1 VVESLKGF
9 KEMTDNTYILI
20 FGFLNA
26 FKTNLEV
33 GIYALLGGILV
44 ALPLTWLRI
53 RGGLIGL
60 CSETFIS
67 LLRAFPVFVLMF
79 VLLNLF
85 SSALRDFTD
94 NEPKAAL
101 ILALCA
107 YAAAVISDAAQDSWH
122 RFRQSEI
129 KEALL
134 IIPNLLRIFTILVM
148 SSSIGAAVGVLD
160 AVAFTLRSSDQIQD
174 PIDRILLVF
183 LVTVFFMLFF
193 ISIRFV
199 LNKVVDRVLS
209 RHI

>member
-1 VVESLKGF
+1 
-9 KEMTDNTYILI
+9 MTDNSFILI
-20 FGFLNA
+20 VGFLNA

-33 GIYALLGGILV
+33 GIYALLGGILF

-53 RGGLIGL
+53 RGGFLGK

-85 SSALRDFTD
+85 SRTFQDLTN
-94 NEPKAAL
+94 NEPKTAL

-107 YAAAVISDAAQDSWH
+107 YATAVISDAAQDSWQH
-122 RFRQSEI
+122 FHLAELT
-129 KEALL
+129 EALL

-148 SSSIGAAVGVLD
+148 SSSVGAAVGVQD
-160 AVAFTLRSSDQIQD
+160 AVSFTLKSADQMPD
-174 PIDRILLVF
+174 ANERILTVF

-199 LNKVVDRVLS
+199 LNKVVKRILS
-209 RHI
+209 SQR